1 MMSDERSGSSIDD
14 RGLDRILSLSDG
26 IFAFAITLLVLNLTV
41 PTLNQAATST
51 DLLSSLWT
59 ESSKF
64 IAYIVS
70 FYVISNYWLAH
81 HRVFR
86 YVKKY
91 DSRLIQLNLFFLLF
105 ITLVPF
111 FTQLIS
117 SYGSLESAEEIFYLS
132 QALGGALLTLL
143 WIHAS
148 KDFLLIE
155 QDTPKA
161 LIRWVTVRGLISP
174 AVFLAA
180 AVVALFIPSYS
191 SLTLIAISPVSRIL
205 VRKYGYKMASE
216 TQKGPNRSEKKCNP
230 EQMTAP
236 RGGSAQMLPWHR
248 TRSTRVDQET
258 RIETVKRLE
267 LGEANLNFLVATG
280 QRSYVFR
287 TNMHAPSRSKLGW
300 FSLSQ

>member
-1 MMSDERSGSSIDD
+1 MMADERSGSSIDD
-14 RGLDRILSLSDG
+14 RGLDRIISLSDG

-41 PTLNQAATST
+41 PTLNQAATSS

-64 IAYIVS
+64 IAYVVS

-91 DSRLIQLNLFFLLF
+91 DGRLIQLNLLFLLF

-117 SYGSLESAEEIFYLS
+117 SYGSLESAEDIFYLS
-132 QALGGALLTLL
+132 QALGGTLLTFL

-155 QDTPKA
+155 EDTPKG

-180 AVVALFIPSYS
+180 VVVALFIPSYS

-205 VRKYGYKMASE
+205 FRKYGYKRTSGGAKGDPALGS
-216 TQKGPNRSEKKCNP
+216 TQN
-230 EQMTAP
+230 
-236 RGGSAQMLPWHR
+236 
-248 TRSTRVDQET
+248 
-258 RIETVKRLE
+258 
-267 LGEANLNFLVATG
+267 G
-280 QRSYVFR
+280 Q
-287 TNMHAPSRSKLGW
+287 
-300 FSLSQ
+300 

>member
-26 IFAFAITLLVLNLTV
+26 IFAFAITLLVLNLTI

-64 IAYIVS
+64 IAYVVS

-91 DSRLIQLNLFFLLF
+91 DSRLIQLNLLFLLF

-117 SYGSLESAEEIFYLS
+117 SYGSLEAAEDIFYIS
-132 QALGGALLTLL
+132 QAFGGVLLTLL

-148 KDFLLIE
+148 RDFLLIE
-155 QDTPKA
+155 EDTPKA
-161 LIRWVTVRGLISP
+161 LIRWVTVRGLVSP

-180 AVVALFIPSYS
+180 AVVALFVPGYS

-205 VRKYGYKMASE
+205 FRKYGYRRTSSGA
-216 TQKGPNRSEKKCNP
+216 KGDRD
-230 EQMTAP
+230 
-236 RGGSAQMLPWHR
+236 GDSAH
-248 TRSTRVDQET
+248 
-258 RIETVKRLE
+258 
-267 LGEANLNFLVATG
+267 NG
-280 QRSYVFR
+280 Q
-287 TNMHAPSRSKLGW
+287 
-300 FSLSQ
+300 